1 MNLVIVESPSKAKT
15 INKFLGKKYKVKA
28 SMGHVIDLPKSQ
40 MGIDLDS
47 FEVKYI
53 TIRGKGKV
61 LQELKKEAKKAD
73 KVFLATDPDREGEAI
88 SWHLANALKV
98 PDNSCRVVFNEITKK
113 AVKDAFKNP
122 KDINKDVVDAQQAR
136 RVLDRIVGYK
146 ISPILWDKVKRG
158 LSAGR
163 VQSVAVRLIVDR
175 EREIQSFEPKE
186 YWSLEAE
193 LLTDDKKV
201 ILGKLSKYKNKK
213 IEIDNK
219 EQVDNIIKSLKPDDF
234 VISKIKRSER
244 KRNPSPPF
252 TTSSLQQEAARKMNF
267 TAKKTMMVAQQLY
280 EGVKLG
286 RKGTVGLIT
295 YIRTDSTK
303 LSEGFVENLRNTIE
317 DKYGEKYL
325 PAKPRRYNNKKGAQE
340 AHEAI
345 RPTDLENIPLDIKD
359 YLSKDQYKLYRLIW
373 NRTMAS
379 QMESAVHD
387 VLTID
392 IENGDYIFR
401 QTGSELKFAGFMEVY
416 IEGKDIEEKEEKMF
430 IGNVKEKDTLTLKEY
445 YPKQHFTQ
453 PPPRFSEAML
463 VKLLEEKGIGR
474 PSTYAPIIDTIQ
486 RRGYILKD
494 KKTFTPSELGY
505 VVNDLMVEHFPKI
518 VDTSFTAKMEE
529 DLDQIEEGQKPWDKL
544 VKNFYFDFK
553 EELDKAEENIQD
565 IQIKDVES
573 DVECEKC
580 GRMMV
585 YKLGKFGKFLACPG
599 FPECRNTKAIN
610 KELDINCPKCGKAKV
625 VERKTKKGRNFF
637 GCATYP
643 DCDFQSWDKPTKEK
657 CDICGSFMVEKG
669 RKKKIVCSNSEC
681 KNEKK

>member
-40 MGIDLDS
+40 MGIDLES
-47 FEVKYI
+47 FDVKYI

-73 KVFLATDPDREGEAI
+73 KVYLATDPDREGEAI

-98 PDNSCRVVFNEITKK
+98 NKDSCRVVFNEITKT
-113 AVKDAFKNP
+113 AVKDAFKSPQN
-122 KDINKDVVDAQQAR
+122 INKDVVDAQQAR
-136 RVLDRIVGYK
+136 RILDRIVGYK

-175 EREIQSFEPKE
+175 EREIQNFEPKE
-186 YWSLEAE
+186 YWSLEVE
-193 LLTDDKKV
+193 LNAKGNKV
-201 ILGKLSKYKNKK
+201 LLSKLMKYKNKK
-213 IEIDNK
+213 VEVENKKQMDEI
-219 EQVDNIIKSLKPDDF
+219 IAALKPDNF
-234 VISKIKRSER
+234 IVSKIKKSER

-252 TTSSLQQEAARKMNF
+252 TTSSLQQEAARKLNF
-267 TAKKTMMVAQQLY
+267 TSKKTMMIAQQLY

-286 RKGTVGLIT
+286 KKGTIGLIT

-303 LSEGFVENLRNTIE
+303 LSEGFVESLRETIE
-317 DKYGEKYL
+317 NKYGKKYI
-325 PAKPRRYNNKKGAQE
+325 PSKPRRYNNKKGAQE

-345 RPTDLENIPLDIKD
+345 RPTGLENIPLDIKE

-373 NRTMAS
+373 NRTLAS
-379 QMESAVHD
+379 QMQSAVYD

-392 IENGDYIFR
+392 INNGDYSFR
-401 QTGSELKFAGFMEVY
+401 QTGSELKFAGFMEIY
-416 IEGKDIEEKEEKMF
+416 IEGKDVEEKEEKMF
-430 IGNVKEKDTLTLKEY
+430 IGNVKEGEQLTLKEY
-445 YPKQHFTQ
+445 HPKQHFTQ

-486 RRGYILKD
+486 KRGYILKD
-494 KKTFTPSELGY
+494 KKTFMPSELGY
-505 VVNDLMVEHFPKI
+505 VVNDLMVEHFPKV
-518 VDTSFTAKMEE
+518 VDISFTAQMEE
-529 DLDQIEEGQKPWDKL
+529 ELDQIEEGQKHWDQL
-544 VKNFYFDFK
+544 VKNFYSDFK
-553 EELDKAEENIQD
+553 DELEKAEENIQD
-565 IQIKDVES
+565 IEIKDVES

-580 GRMMV
+580 GRLMV

-610 KELDINCPKCGKAKV
+610 KEIDVDCPKCGKAKV
-625 VERKTKKGRNFF
+625 VERKTKKGRKFF

-643 DCDFQSWDKPTKEK
+643 DCDFQSWDKPTEKK
-657 CDICGSFMVEKG
+657 CDVCGSFAVEKG
-669 RKKKIVCSNSEC
+669 KKKVVCSDPQC
-681 KNEKK
+681 KKEIN